1 MGYKRRNTSLVLIIT
16 LVSVLGLSIAFAAF
30 SSALTVKGNATITP
44 DSGNFKVV
52 FSSSSTSLSTTNV
65 SVSKVGNASA
75 GTPTIDNSGNPTI
88 KNLSA
93 SFTSPGEKV
102 EYTFYARNEG
112 SYDAYLSSVVFDN
125 IKNKS
130 VFKECVAGDGAT
142 SSLVSAACNGIKVTT
157 TVLSTSYTD
166 TTLNITNH
174 VLKKSNSEVVKV
186 TIEYASGSSV
196 ADGPFTINFGKIY
209 LTYGS
214 TSLSGMPTLPAEPTL
229 CKAVTEA
236 TTGNVPTGSFNYGD
250 EYTCE
255 VGDSYT
261 NTFFV
266 LENIGDTVS
275 LIMKENY
282 TDSYVPKTL
291 SWCTDG
297 GTTNTCKSIG
307 LTGSEVTEGK
317 DYLGHI
323 RSIFNKSEVEINFP
337 TYDQIYK
344 AAGDKEDLPT
354 WLYDYLNCDDGCV
367 PHPSSGGYGYW
378 TTTPYANYSGAAWY
392 VYYGGRLTSYY
403 VNTSSNGLR
412 PVITIPKSE
421 LS

>member
-1 MGYKRRNTSLVLIIT
+1 MGYNKKNMTLILIIT
-16 LVSVLGLSIAFAAF
+16 LVSVLGLSIVFAAF
-30 SSALTVKGNATITP
+30 SSTLKVKSNATITP

-52 FSSSSTSLSTTNV
+52 FSSSSTLLSTTNV
-65 SVSKVGNASA
+65 SVTKTGNATA
-75 GTPTIDNSGNPTI
+75 GIPTIDNGGNPTI

-130 VFKECVAGDGAT
+130 VFKECVAGDGTTA
-142 SSLVSAACNGIKVTT
+142 SMVESACNGIKVTT

-174 VLKKSNSEVVKV
+174 VLKKNNSELVKV
-186 TIEYASGSSV
+186 TIEYVSGSSV
-196 ADGPFTINFGKIY
+196 ADGPFRIDFGNIY

-214 TSLSGMPTLPAEPTL
+214 TSLSGTPTIPTDTTI
-229 CKAVTEA
+229 CRAVTEA
-236 TTGNVPTGSFNYGD
+236 TTGTIPMNQFTYGD
-250 EYTCE
+250 EYICE
-255 VGDSYT
+255 VGDNYT

-266 LENIGDTVS
+266 LENNQDTVS

-291 SWCTDG
+291 AWCIDG
-297 GTTNTCKSIG
+297 GEDSTTCKSIN
-307 LTGSEVTEGK
+307 SAEVIALAK
-317 DYLGHI
+317 
-323 RSIFNKSEVEINFP
+323 SVFNKSGVEVSFP

-344 AAGDKEDLPT
+344 AASNVTRGLPT
-354 WLYDYLNCDDGCV
+354 WLWDYLDESLHPVDGV
-367 PHPSSGGYGYW
+367 GYW
-378 TTTPYANYSGAAWY
+378 TSTPNADNLNTAWFVVWGALFDSGS
-392 VYYGGRLTSYY
+392 VSNSDTYG
-403 VNTSSNGLR
+403 VR
-412 PVITIPKSE
+412 PVITISKT
-421 LS
+421 LIK

>member
-1 MGYKRRNTSLVLIIT
+1 M
-16 LVSVLGLSIAFAAF
+16 VSVLGLSIAFAAF
-30 SSALTVKGNATITP
+30 SSSLTVKGNAAITP

-52 FSSSSTSLSTTNV
+52 FSSSSTSFSTTNV
-65 SVSKVGNASA
+65 TVTKTGNATA
-75 GTPTIDNSGNPTI
+75 GTPTIDNSVNPTI
-88 KNLSA
+88 KDLSA

-142 SSLVSAACNGIKVTT
+142 SSLVASACNGIKVTT
-157 TVLSTSYTD
+157 TVLSTSYTG

-174 VLKKSNSEVVKV
+174 ILKKSASELVKV
-186 TIEYASGSSV
+186 TIEYISGSSV
-196 ADGPFTINFGKIY
+196 ADGPFTINFGNIY

-214 TSLSGMPTLPAEPTL
+214 TSLSGMPELPSGPICT
-229 CKAVTEA
+229 AVATA
-236 TTGNVPTGSFNYGD
+236 TTGNIPTGSFNYGD

-266 LENIGDTVS
+266 LENNANSVS

-282 TDSYVPKTL
+282 TDSYVPQTL
-291 SWCTDG
+291 AWCTDE
-297 GTTNTCKSIG
+297 TDDNTTCKNIIA
-307 LTGSEVTEGK
+307 TGSDALEGK

-323 RSIFNKSEVEINFP
+323 KSIFNKDGVEVSFP
-337 TYDQIYK
+337 SANQISKVTGTSFNNEEVY
-344 AAGDKEDLPT
+344 DLPI
-354 WLYDYLNCDDGCV
+354 WLYDNLSPDDAILA
-367 PHPSSGGYGYW
+367 YW
-378 TTTPYANYSGAAWY
+378 TTTPDIAYSSAA
-392 VYYGGRLTSYY
+392 YG
-403 VNTSSNGLR
+403 VFFDGLLDSGNVGLGGMYGVR
-412 PVITIPKSE
+412 PVITISKS
-421 LS
+421 LLN